1 MTEITEHQITTP
13 DRRTLMV
20 REGGDPDGFPVFIHH
35 GTPTAGLLFKDWA
48 EDARGR
54 GLRLLTHDRPGYG
67 GSDRQPGR
75 IVASVVADIRVMA
88 DELGL
93 DRFATWGIS
102 GGGPHA
108 LACAAMLPDRVTAAA
123 SLASVAPVDA
133 EGLDFMAGMGEDN
146 VTEFSLA
153 LEDPDALRV
162 LIEKWR
168 IAMLEAEPE
177 QVFES
182 MKSLLSEVDQAVL
195 TGEVAQFMHDS
206 GQVGL
211 ADGVDGW
218 FDDDL
223 AFASG
228 WGFDLD
234 DIEVPLLLW
243 QGRQDLF
250 VPFAHGEWLAKHIP
264 RVDARLLAE
273 EGHVTLMVTRV
284 ADTHEWLKE
293 KSGL

>member
-1 MTEITEHQITTP
+1 M
-13 DRRTLMV
+13 
-20 REGGDPDGFPVFIHH
+20 
-35 GTPTAGLLFKDWA
+35 
-48 EDARGR
+48 
-54 GLRLLTHDRPGYG
+54 
-67 GSDRQPGR
+67 
-75 IVASVVADIRVMA
+75 
-88 DELGL
+88 
-93 DRFATWGIS
+93 
-102 GGGPHA
+102 
-108 LACAAMLPDRVTAAA
+108 
-123 SLASVAPVDA
+123 DA

-195 TGEVAQFMHDS
+195 TGEVAQFIHDS